1 MAYNELIKKFDKIR
15 EYMRRF
21 YVYGFWH
28 REQFSMK
35 SARSYDNERR
45 RVESWLREYISF
57 RQELSGKVIFYL
69 WTDER

>member
-35 SARSYDNERR
+35 SAEAMTMNED
-45 RVESWLREYISF
+45 VWKA
-57 RQELSGKVIFYL
+57 G
-69 WTDER
+69 